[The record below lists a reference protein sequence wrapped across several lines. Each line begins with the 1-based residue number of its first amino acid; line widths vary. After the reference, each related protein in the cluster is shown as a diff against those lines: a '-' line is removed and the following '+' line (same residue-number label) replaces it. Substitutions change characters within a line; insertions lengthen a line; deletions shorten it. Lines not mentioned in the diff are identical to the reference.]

1 MEQQNKIF
9 RFETELFG
17 NKKVFHVHG
26 KDYNEARKKLDSH
39 ILSSLK
45 IESHKD
51 VTPKKEFSMDEM
63 FKNFGKF
70 FEESGWNKFFGGK
83 K

>member
-39 ILSSLK
+39 ILNSLK

-51 VTPKKEFSMDEM
+51 VTPKKDFSFNDM
-63 FKNFGKF
+63 FKKFGDI
-70 FEESGWNKFFGGK
+70 FEGSGFSNIFGGK

>member
-1 MEQQNKIF
+1 MEKQNKIF

-26 KDYNEARKKLDSH
+26 KDYNEARQKLDAH

-51 VTPKKEFSMDEM
+51 VTPKKDFSMDDM
-63 FKNFGKF
+63 FKKFGKI
-70 FEESGWNKFFGGK
+70 FEGSSWNNFFGGK
-83 K
+83 

>member
-26 KDYNEARKKLDSH
+26 KDYNEARKKLDVH
-39 ILSSLK
+39 ILNSLK
-45 IESHKD
+45 IESYKD
-51 VTPKKEFSMDEM
+51 VTPKKDFSMDDM
-63 FKNFGKF
+63 FKKFGEI
-70 FEESGWNKFFGGK
+70 FEGAGWNKFFGGK
-83 K
+83 